1 MTMLIL
7 SLCSPIRGTSQP
19 VKKNDLDLRWGF
31 KIIIFFNATSK
42 VSLCNLWLK
51 GKRFFCQ
58 CRFRSFWIY
67 PIYQISYLHMEIVN
81 SKSTTTLVFCL
92 QPLVNTCIAL
102 FLCTEVPH
110 HTVYVLQY
118 SYGGPPQNYLQVIL
132 HYYFSALRL
141 SQKCYLIQVS
151 PHYTEYSSNTTMVN
165 LY

>member
-19 VKKNDLDLRWGF
+19 VKKMTLIYAGVLRLL
-31 KIIIFFNATSK
+31 FFLMLLQRFLSVISGSK
-42 VSLCNLWLK
+42 V
-51 GKRFFCQ
+51 RDFFCQ

-110 HTVYVLQY
+110 HAVYVLQY